1 MVKINKKFIFILIIS
16 FIVAII
22 LGGNLPY
29 AVFYTFVVTLII
41 ELIYIY
47 KVMENLHVVFRGKK
61 NSYTVG
67 ESDDLEILVKDY
79 SIPYLYIFNNSIK
92 LFDKNYNGHC
102 VYVDSNTSGI
112 IKLNLTFNSRG
123 VFDLGKFNI
132 IGYDL
137 FNIFSLKKEY
147 YVENKQIK
155 VYPKI
160 YSIDGKWVFGDGTCD
175 SRSINRNFNED
186 TSLLKDIRKYVSGD
200 SLKRV
205 HWKLSAKH
213 RQLYVKNFESTS
225 GKLGNVFLNMSRG
238 SYTSDNGKWVED
250 KCIEIAASLINYM
263 NINGIKSKI
272 FISDSKN
279 TKLEVYNLQSFNEFM
294 EDMVREKSDGNIDFC
309 DFIDMNIKYISYGG
323 LIYIVTSEVH
333 EKLWNTLCSLINK
346 NYKIVLLYC
355 LVDTYNAK
363 YMESLEKI
371 GVKTININS
380 IVQSNFN

>member
-1 MVKINKKFIFILIIS
+1 MIKINKKFIFILVIS

-47 KVMENLHVVFRGKK
+47 KVMGKLHLVFRDKK

-67 ESDDLEILVKDY
+67 ESDDLEVLVKNY

-92 LFDKNYNGHC
+92 LFDKNYHGHC
-102 VYVDSNTSGI
+102 VYVDSNKSEI
-112 IKLNLTFNSRG
+112 IKLNLIFNSRG
-123 VFDLGKFNI
+123 VFDLGEFNI
-132 IGYDL
+132 MAYDL
-137 FNIFSLKKEY
+137 FNIFSLKRKY
-147 YVENKQIK
+147 YVGDKLIK

-160 YSIDGKWVFGDGTCD
+160 YPIDGKWVFGDGTCD

-205 HWKLSAKH
+205 HWKLSAKQ

-225 GKLGNVFLNMSRG
+225 GKLANVFLNMSRE
-238 SYTSDNGKWVED
+238 SYTSKDGKWIED

-272 FISDSKN
+272 FINDSKN
-279 TKLEVYNLQSFNEFM
+279 TKLEVYNGQSFNEFM
-294 EDMVREKSDGNIDFC
+294 EDMVNEKSDGNVDFC
-309 DFIDMNIKYISYGG
+309 DFIDMNIKYISYSG

-333 EKLWNTLCSLINK
+333 EKIWNTLCSLINK
-346 NYKIVLLYC
+346 NYKVVLLYY
-355 LVDTYNAK
+355 LADTYNAK
-363 YMESLEKI
+363 YIDALEKI
-371 GVKTININS
+371 GVRTININS
-380 IVQSNFN
+380 IIQKDFN